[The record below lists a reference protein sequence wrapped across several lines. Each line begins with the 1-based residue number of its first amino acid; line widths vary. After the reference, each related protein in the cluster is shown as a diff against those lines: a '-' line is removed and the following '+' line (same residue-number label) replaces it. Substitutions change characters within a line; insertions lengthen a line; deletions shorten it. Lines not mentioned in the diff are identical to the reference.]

1 MLQFLSPLDLT
12 MKVQEAYD
20 LRYCRITEISFI
32 FRVKKQNVL
41 LYFMGMFLY
50 LGNKNIVLLTIQH

>member
-1 MLQFLSPLDLT
+1 MLQFLSPLHLT

-20 LRYCRITEISFI
+20 LRYCRITKISSV

-41 LYFMGMFLY
+41 LHFRRMFLY